1 MIGCSEGE
9 GKIPPPENDPVNP
22 ENQAVITLSETEI
35 ALPKG
40 ASVQLS
46 ATVTPEGLNLSWESE
61 NPAIAMVDRTGR
73 VMGLSLGETRILA
86 RCEGGEAACAVTVV
100 EKPEV
105 GYFYYADGTYSAAY
119 DKTKSPVGV
128 VFWVGDPTAHDPILK
143 RDHPT
148 CTHGLVVALND
159 DGLGYNWQ
167 SNYEAYGRTV
177 GEWITANAPEYA
189 TITSPWGDNEVV
201 NAIRGYNNTKAIE
214 AFNAAEENQ
223 AWRVD
228 VIDRVVQYRSELP
241 APSSSSDWYL
251 PSVKECSLLLSGE
264 VECEVLDIN
273 NNVTN
278 LSFINYKLSFLP
290 RSSSIGREGL
300 DDDIWSS
307 NERDF
312 EYAFYLS
319 TMSGK
324 VWMNWKLYNSD
335 HHRLR
340 CILAF

>member
-1 MIGCSEGE
+1 M
-9 GKIPPPENDPVNP
+9 
-22 ENQAVITLSETEI
+22 
-35 ALPKG
+35 
-40 ASVQLS
+40 
-46 ATVTPEGLNLSWESE
+46 SWSSE
-61 NPAIAMVDRTGR
+61 NPSIALIDRTGK
-73 VMGLSLGETRILA
+73 VMGLNLGETRIIA
-86 RCEGGEAACAVTVV
+86 RAEGAEDAYCLVRVV

-105 GYFYYADGTYSAAY
+105 GYYYYDDGTYSAAY
-119 DKTKSPVGV
+119 DKNKSAIGV

-143 RDHPT
+143 RDHPE

-159 DGLGYNWQ
+159 DGLSYNWQ
-167 SNYEAYGRTV
+167 TNYEAYGRPV
-177 GEWITANAPEYA
+177 GSWIEANCPEFA
-189 TITSPWGDNEVV
+189 SITSPWNQNEVV
-201 NAIRGYNNTKAIE
+201 NAMRGYNNTKAIE
-214 AFNAAEENQ
+214 AFNAAPEN
-223 AWRVD
+223 ASWKVD
-228 VIDRVVQYRSELP
+228 VVERVVQYRTELP
-241 APSSSSDWYL
+241 APVSSSDWFL

-264 VECEVLDIN
+264 VEEDNVLNVD

-307 NERDF
+307 NERDY

-319 TMSGK
+319 TLSGK